1 MPKPYGPEFR
11 RDVIEALQSGLTL
24 DEAAA
29 HFSLGRATVNRWSSR
44 FNKTGRAE
52 AKPTGGPRNIKLD
65 QSDLEVLLELVK
77 AQPDATLEELVKLL
91 EGKTGKRVGRS
102 TVGRGLKKLN
112 VTRKK
117 KSLVASER
125 DAPRVQDLRAK
136 FTAWQGSLEPH
147 RLVFVDEAGSHI
159 AMTRT
164 HGRSLRGEPVVA
176 RVPRNRGAVLTMIGA
191 LTVCGLTT
199 MMTIEGGTD
208 AAVFLAFVTEVLGP
222 RLTPGDMVILDN
234 AGAHKDARIKDA
246 VEARGAKLVFLPPYS
261 PDLNPIEECWS
272 KVKSLLRSAAARTK
286 DELNQALST
295 ILDLVTPSDAC
306 GWIGHA
312 GYRVEP

>member
-1 MPKPYGPEFR
+1 
-11 RDVIEALQSGLTL
+11 
-24 DEAAA
+24 
-29 HFSLGRATVNRWSSR
+29 
-44 FNKTGRAE
+44 
-52 AKPTGGPRNIKLD
+52 
-65 QSDLEVLLELVK
+65 
-77 AQPDATLEELVKLL
+77 
-91 EGKTGKRVGRS
+91 
-102 TVGRGLKKLN
+102 
-112 VTRKK
+112 
-117 KSLVASER
+117 
-125 DAPRVQDLRAK
+125 
-136 FTAWQGSLEPH
+136 
-147 RLVFVDEAGSHI
+147 
-159 AMTRT
+159 
-164 HGRSLRGEPVVA
+164 
-176 RVPRNRGAVLTMIGA
+176 MIGA